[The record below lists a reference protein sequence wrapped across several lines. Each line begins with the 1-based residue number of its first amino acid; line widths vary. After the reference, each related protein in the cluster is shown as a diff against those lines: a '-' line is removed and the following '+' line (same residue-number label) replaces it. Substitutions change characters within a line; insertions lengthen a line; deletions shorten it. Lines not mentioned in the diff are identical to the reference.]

1 MFRKVLIANRGEIA
15 IRIARTCREMGIHTV
30 GVFSTADRA
39 SLHRRHVDESHE
51 IGPAPAIESYLSI
64 DRILAVAKR
73 TGAEAIHPGYGFLSE
88 SPEFSRRCTE
98 EGFVFVGPGPEA
110 MAKSGDKIAAK
121 HAMEAAGLPITPG
134 SDAVRSEEEAVT
146 AAKDIGLPVM
156 LKAAGGGGGIA
167 MAEIHRQ
174 DEVAKGFRLASS
186 AGMAAFGNPELF
198 VEKFHRHP
206 RHIEAQVVLDR
217 SGAAVF
223 LGERECSIQRRHQ
236 KLVEES
242 PSPAVGPKTRKRI
255 GAMAVKGLQAVGY
268 ENAGTVE
275 FLYASGTF
283 YFNEINA
290 RLQVEHT
297 VTEMVTGLDLV
308 REQLRVAAGEPL
320 GFAPGE
326 VRLRGWAV
334 ECRVNAED
342 PAANFAPSPGTITRY
357 VPPGGPGIR
366 VDSGVAEGSTVA
378 AFYDP
383 LLAKLVAHGRTRD
396 EAVARMARAVR
407 EFVVEGVA
415 TVLPLHRRILADE
428 AFHEGKLTT
437 TFLQDRGIL
446 EALAHEREDEV
457 AAIAAALATRPSLAA
472 HLRPSLNLVPAAAS
486 RWAAAGRPRPG
497 GEHAA
502 AHRGR
507 WPRA

>member
-1 MFRKVLIANRGEIA
+1 M
-15 IRIARTCREMGIHTV
+15 
-30 GVFSTADRA
+30 
-39 SLHRRHVDESHE
+39 
-51 IGPAPAIESYLSI
+51 
-64 DRILAVAKR
+64 
-73 TGAEAIHPGYGFLSE
+73 
-88 SPEFSRRCTE
+88 
-98 EGFVFVGPGPEA
+98 
-110 MAKSGDKIAAK
+110 
-121 HAMEAAGLPITPG
+121 
-134 SDAVRSEEEAVT
+134 
-146 AAKDIGLPVM
+146 
-156 LKAAGGGGGIA
+156 
-167 MAEIHRQ
+167 
-174 DEVAKGFRLASS
+174 
-186 AGMAAFGNPELF
+186 
-198 VEKFHRHP
+198 
-206 RHIEAQVVLDR
+206 
-217 SGAAVF
+217 
-223 LGERECSIQRRHQ
+223 
-236 KLVEES
+236 
-242 PSPAVGPKTRKRI
+242 
-255 GAMAVKGLQAVGY
+255 
-268 ENAGTVE
+268 
-275 FLYASGTF
+275 
-283 YFNEINA
+283 
-290 RLQVEHT
+290 
-297 VTEMVTGLDLV
+297 DLV

-320 GFAPGE
+320 GFAPEE

-357 VPPGGPGIR
+357 VAPGGPGIR

-428 AFHEGKLTT
+428 AFREGKLTT

-457 AAIAAALATRPSLAA
+457 AAIAAALAVRPSLAA
-472 HLRPSLNLVPAAAS
+472 HLRPPLNLVPAAAS